1 MDLELLAK
9 NLRFFRKAHGYTQ
22 EYLGEIL
29 NIQRQSYCNYE
40 NGRRIPNIEI
50 LVDIAQLYGVT
61 LDILLKPV
69 NNNSDS
75 AASNYTLA
83 QLITDFQALSE
94 SDKKEVQAFISFK
107 KSRHSDTS
115 IED

>member
-22 EYLGEIL
+22 EQLGEIL

-50 LVDIAQLYGVT
+50 LADIARLYDIT
-61 LDILLKPV
+61 LDTLLQPV

-75 AASNYTLA
+75 AAANYTLS
-83 QLITDFQALSE
+83 QLITDFLSLSE
-94 SDKKEVQAFISFK
+94 SDKKDVQTFISFK
-107 KSRHSDTS
+107 KSQYSDPFH
-115 IED
+115 DR